1 MLAPDGSGYINSFR
15 ARLTAGGR
23 PLAGQEVEFRFN
35 TYWNEDGSVNTTAQE
50 DAPDKEQVCTDAE
63 GWAVASAVRYN
74 GIGDIHLAYNVDVVC
89 HGSQDVRACTGP
101 MMTILALTPRR
112 EAGYPYDAYFAG
124 GTLYLAPQFLRDFPQ
139 AEEEALRGAAG
150 GSGVL
155 PQGALCEE
163 AVERLLGCGVLR
175 RGQDGAL
182 RWIHS
187 VMRRARWTTCG
198 PWRAR
203 TGMSDGRA
211 GDLDKKKKEGI
222 QDGLWRGDHYAGR
235 GPVADLSAGA
245 GRYGVH
251 SAGGKISS
259 GASVAGAAAA
269 IFGRAA
275 CENDREGPCSAGEHR
290 GIRRSV
296 DGMYGAGQRKLD
308 DNLSAGTGGRAV
320 PH

>member
-89 HGSQDVRACTGP
+89 HGSQDVRDCTGP

-112 EAGYPYDAYFAG
+112 ETGYPYDAYFAG
-124 GTLYLAPQFLRDFPQ
+124 GTLYLRRSSCGISRRRRRP
-139 AEEEALRGAAG
+139 LRGAAG

-163 AVERLLGCGVLR
+163 AVERLLGNAAC
-175 RGQDGAL
+175 
-182 RWIHS
+182 
-187 VMRRARWTTCG
+187 C
-198 PWRAR
+198 
-203 TGMSDGRA
+203 
-211 GDLDKKKKEGI
+211 
-222 QDGLWRGDHYAGR
+222 
-235 GPVADLSAGA
+235 GA
-245 GRYGVH
+245 GRTGRC
-251 SAGGKISS
+251 GGST
-259 GASVAGAAAA
+259 AHAP
-269 IFGRAA
+269 R
-275 CENDREGPCSAGEHR
+275 P
-290 GIRRSV
+290 
-296 DGMYGAGQRKLD
+296 LD
-308 DNLSAGTGGRAV
+308 DVRPMASADWYV
-320 PH
+320 